1 MIRGFAWFQIGYG
14 SLGLLSTILLAFVM
28 PVNPLPRGAMI
39 AGGAASAW
47 IVFVGIVTLRY
58 GPRIL
63 TGIRRWFGALL
74 RRYGPPIVVGARR
87 WYGALLRRGR

>member
-14 SLGLLSTILLAFVM
+14 SLGLLSTLLLAFVM

-47 IVFVGIVTLRY
+47 IVLVGVVTLRY
-58 GPRIL
+58 GPRL
-63 TGIRRWFGALL
+63 FTGIRRRFGALL
-74 RRYGPPIVVGARR
+74 RRCGPPIAVGARR
-87 WYGALLRRGR
+87 WYGTLLRRDR